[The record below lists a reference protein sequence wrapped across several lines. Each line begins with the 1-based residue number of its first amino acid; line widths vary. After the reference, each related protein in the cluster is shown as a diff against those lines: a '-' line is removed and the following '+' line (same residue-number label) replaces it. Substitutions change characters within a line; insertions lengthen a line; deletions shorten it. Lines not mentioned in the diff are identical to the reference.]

1 VRVLVV
7 SNYYPP
13 LYIGGYELGCSEVVE
28 TLQARGH
35 TVTVLTSTY
44 RIEDAPRDE
53 TVSRSLKLTTAQSGE
68 GGIRSSIRLLVVEL
82 GNRRAF
88 KRACDRWMPDIVY
101 FWNMQHLSLSLVWV
115 AQGRGLPVSL
125 YVSDPWLSKWE
136 ADWWYSFMWAEPRRR
151 WWRNLWALIRAGVRM
166 GGLLPSSSSWLHA
179 AQTQFCSE
187 FLKRASV
194 EAGWPVD
201 RAKVIHWGTR
211 MAVGRRAGSAG
222 VPPRRLLY
230 VGQIIPFKDVH
241 IAVECLH
248 LLIQQGCDLTLTIVG
263 GSVVPEYETF
273 VRNRVR
279 ELDVERFVDFK
290 GALGRQEVLRMYLEH
305 DILLFPSSYD
315 EPFALTPL
323 EAMMAGMAVV
333 GTTTG
338 GSRELFNDGDNAL
351 TFPKG
356 DSAACAR
363 QVKRL
368 LEDVSLF
375 ERVRRSGQRTVTD
388 KFRLETMVDKIE
400 GALREEMSQRSR

>member
-1 VRVLVV
+1 MRVLIV

-13 LYIGGYELGCSEVVE
+13 SYIGGYELGCSEVVE
-28 TLQARGH
+28 TLKARGH
-35 TVTVLTSTY
+35 TVVVLTSTY
-44 RIEDAPRDE
+44 RIDDAPNDE
-53 TVSRSLKLTTAQSGE
+53 AVSRCLELTTPSSG
-68 GGIRSSIRLLVVEL
+68 GDGIRGSIRLLAVEF

-88 KRACDRWMPDIVY
+88 KRACDRIRPDIVY
-101 FWNMQHLSLSLVWV
+101 FWNMRHLSVSLVSV

-125 YVSDPWLSKWE
+125 YVSDPWLAQWE
-136 ADWWYSFMWAEPRRR
+136 ADRWYSLMWARPRRR
-151 WWRNLWALIRAGVRM
+151 WRRGLWALIRVGVRM
-166 GGLLPSSSSWLHA
+166 GGLLPSSSWLRA
-179 AQTQFCSE
+179 AQAQFCSE
-187 FLKRASV
+187 FLKRAAV

-201 RAKVIHWGTR
+201 DARVIHWGTR
-211 MAVGRRAGSAG
+211 MAVGRRDGPVD

-230 VGQIIPFKDVH
+230 VGQIIPIKDVH

-248 LLIQQGCDLTLTIVG
+248 LLIQQGFDLTLTIVG
-263 GSVVPEYETF
+263 GSVVPEYEAF

-279 ELDVERFVDFK
+279 ELDVERFADFK
-290 GALGRQEVLRMYLEH
+290 GALGRQEVLQMYLKH
-305 DILLFPSSYD
+305 DILVFPSSYD

-338 GSRELFNDGDNAL
+338 GSREIFNDGDNAL

-375 ERVRRSGQRTVTD
+375 ERVRRSGQRTVQD
-388 KFRLETMVDKIE
+388 NFRLETMVDKIE
-400 GALREEMSQRSR
+400 GALQEGISQISR